1 MKKLYVYADFDWLKE
16 VELVGELGYESL
28 RGSDSYSFKFADNW
42 IKKYNA
48 ISLSED
54 INNYPGIQY
63 TQPDKDI
70 FGCFAEA
77 FSQLLYYF
85 LMQITIL
92 LKLSLRFSLPFI
104 SLFMNF
110 EETAIIGL
118 SESLKNRRHSPTF
131 TARPVFPKEIL
142 PD

>member
-110 EETAIIGL
+110 EETAIIDI